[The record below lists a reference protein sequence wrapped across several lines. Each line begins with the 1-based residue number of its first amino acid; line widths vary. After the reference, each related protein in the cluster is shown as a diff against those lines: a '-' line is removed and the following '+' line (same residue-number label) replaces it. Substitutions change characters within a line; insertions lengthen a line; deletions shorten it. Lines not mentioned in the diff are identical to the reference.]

1 MHPHKLLF
9 SNILKQNKQP
19 THSLYFGLNLHGGNV
34 SELQIENGEKPED
47 YHVTLL
53 WGKFTPRSDIDD
65 TVCRIQSVMEEI
77 KNDIPKR
84 LVFYHER
91 RFEAS
96 ESSDKKDVIVAAVTG
111 GEMITLHN
119 KLLSVLKDEKI
130 EVEKTFPVYV
140 PHLTLAYI
148 EPGSEHELRVL
159 DHSAM
164 VKDVTVCIKNIATGE
179 KEYERV
185 FSLIAKTFSEV
196 LKFNHNHDK
205 LGRFCSGSGGGSAI
219 RGSMVVP
226 EKYKSFVDDVSKR
239 KIEGVNFTEDEMYED
254 EEKFN
259 TFQAFNHL
267 TAKDF
272 NSEYELERL
281 DKKMTSLSQRYNGK
295 KNQQTKA
302 YTKEQYE
309 KDVEQIEHKKSEI
322 QRDKEEHALYNETF
336 IKIAQ
341 AEGFS
346 ISKSPYGESYYA
358 FPKGK
363 KIDWG
368 NKPEGS
374 YRLSD
379 HWDWTDG
386 GTTTHCPTVDGK
398 NYGKAICKVVNGK
411 YELVMQL
418 QSDVRKSQSFSELI
432 AKFNPYHDARG
443 RFTTAGTAASFTY
456 RPGASAAHDRAIA
469 RERERVK
476 QADKVI
482 AGTNKMASYVIDNQF
497 ISSEKKQCVKDL
509 QNCYQ
514 SIAMKNSVRWDAE
527 KNKVIAKRSAIN
539 EFKDTARKVMER
551 QEYEDTNTA
560 QDYYELHR
568 TIKRTPIKISD
579 YDKQNIPDW
588 NDYRKRAFGNLTISN
603 NGLSIDSFYQE
614 LSSQF
619 PHLFDSHRETSPS
632 DQLEKLNEVLTSL
645 KPRTYRL
652 SGRDLED
659 AADDL
664 ALQMLNGY
672 IAVIK
677 P

>member
-1 MHPHKLLF
+1 MHPQKLLF
-9 SNILKQNKQP
+9 SNILKQNKKH

-34 SELQIENGEKPED
+34 AELQIENGEKPED

-96 ESSDKKDVIVAAVTG
+96 ESSDNKDVIVAAVTG
-111 GEMITLHN
+111 GILEPLHK

-148 EPGSEHELRVL
+148 EPDAEHELRVL

-164 VKDVTVCIKNIATGE
+164 VKDITVCIKNIATGE

-185 FSLIAKTFSEV
+185 FGMVAKSFSEV
-196 LKFNHNHDK
+196 LKFNPYHDS
-205 LGRFCSGSGGGSAI
+205 LGRFASAGGATSFTYKPGASTAHTKAIEREKEKNSSEKGFKGTLYHGSPNTDIEEFDMSRAGQNTSSG
-219 RGSMVVP
+219 
-226 EKYKSFVDDVSKR
+226 EKLLFFTDSKQMADDFS
-239 KIEGVNFTEDEMYED
+239 Y
-254 EEKFN
+254 
-259 TFQAFNHL
+259 
-267 TAKDF
+267 
-272 NSEYELERL
+272 ERL
-281 DKKMTSLSQRYNGK
+281 EGSSKFFQKRGKKGRVYEVDVEMKNPLDFRKLSDTDIENIIKLDEDGILTKDMVKQMAGNHQLLKTSLDLRAERLKELGYDGFIANTGK
-295 KNQQTKA
+295 AGHNSLEYAVVDSKQA
-302 YTKEQYE
+302 R
-309 KDVEQIEHKKSEI
+309 IKKS
-322 QRDKEEHALYNETF
+322 
-336 IKIAQ
+336 
-341 AEGFS
+341 
-346 ISKSPYGESYYA
+346 ISSK
-358 FPKGK
+358 
-363 KIDWG
+363 
-368 NKPEGS
+368 
-374 YRLSD
+374 
-379 HWDWTDG
+379 
-386 GTTTHCPTVDGK
+386 
-398 NYGKAICKVVNGK
+398 
-411 YELVMQL
+411 
-418 QSDVRKSQSFSELI
+418 SFSELI
-432 AKFNPYHDARG
+432 EKFNPYHDARG
-443 RFTTAGTAASFTY
+443 RFTTSGTAASFTY
-456 RPGASAAHDRAIA
+456 RPGASVAHDRAIE
-469 RERERVK
+469 RERERVR
-476 QADKVI
+476 QADKVV
-482 AGTNKMASYVIDNQF
+482 TETDKMASYVIENQF
-497 ISSEKKQCVKDL
+497 ISSEKKQCIKDV

-514 SIAMKNSVRWDAE
+514 SIALKNGVRWDDE
-527 KNKVIAKRSAIN
+527 KNKVIAKRSAIF
-539 EFKDTARKVMER
+539 EMKDTARKIMEK
-551 QEYEDTNTA
+551 QEYEDTTTS
-560 QDYYELHR
+560 QEYYELHR

-588 NDYRKRAFGNLTISN
+588 NDYRRRAFGNLTISN

-645 KPRTYRL
+645 KPRTYTL
-652 SGRDLED
+652 KGRELEE

-672 IAVIK
+672 VAVIK

>member
-1 MHPHKLLF
+1 MKKVLIYKKNYVTITTPHGTLKHSKGERVLRPQKLLF
-9 SNILKQNKQP
+9 SNILKQNKQH

-53 WGKFTPRSDIDD
+53 WGKFTPRSDMDD

-96 ESSDKKDVIVAAVTG
+96 ESSDSKDVIVAAVAG
-111 GEMITLHN
+111 GELITVHE
-119 KLLSVLKDEKI
+119 KLMAVLKDEKI

-164 VKDVTVCIKNIATGE
+164 VKDITVCIKNIATGE

-185 FSLIAKTFSEV
+185 FDMVAKSFSEV
-196 LKFNHNHDK
+196 LKFN
-205 LGRFCSGSGGGSAI
+205 
-219 RGSMVVP
+219 
-226 EKYKSFVDDVSKR
+226 
-239 KIEGVNFTEDEMYED
+239 
-254 EEKFN
+254 
-259 TFQAFNHL
+259 
-267 TAKDF
+267 
-272 NSEYELERL
+272 
-281 DKKMTSLSQRYNGK
+281 
-295 KNQQTKA
+295 
-302 YTKEQYE
+302 
-309 KDVEQIEHKKSEI
+309 
-322 QRDKEEHALYNETF
+322 
-336 IKIAQ
+336 
-341 AEGFS
+341 
-346 ISKSPYGESYYA
+346 
-358 FPKGK
+358 
-363 KIDWG
+363 
-368 NKPEGS
+368 
-374 YRLSD
+374 
-379 HWDWTDG
+379 
-386 GTTTHCPTVDGK
+386 
-398 NYGKAICKVVNGK
+398 
-411 YELVMQL
+411 
-418 QSDVRKSQSFSELI
+418 
-432 AKFNPYHDARG
+432 PYHDSRG

-456 RPGASAAHDRAIA
+456 RPGASVAHDRAIA
-469 RERERVK
+469 RESERVK
-476 QADKVI
+476 QADKVV
-482 AGTNKMASYVIDNQF
+482 AGTDKMASYVIENQF
-497 ISSEKKQCVKDL
+497 ISSEKKQCIKDV

-514 SIAMKNSVRWDAE
+514 SIALKNGVRWDGE
-527 KNKVIAKRSAIN
+527 KNKIIAKKSAIF
-539 EFKDTARKVMER
+539 EMKDTARKIMEK
-551 QEYEDTNTA
+551 QEYEDTTTS
-560 QDYYELHR
+560 QEYYELHR

-588 NDYRKRAFGNLTISN
+588 NDYRRRAFGNLTISN

-645 KPRTYRL
+645 KPRTYTL
-652 SGRDLED
+652 KGRELEE

-672 IAVIK
+672 VAVIR